1 MRSIALRLFLV
12 LFTTVPLFAQ
22 RGEVTPFVGWQ
33 EGGAVS
39 IGNESADLEG
49 APAFGV
55 FVTLDRGPGRMLDVV
70 LSHHATDATA
80 ETPLFGRRTIDVSV
94 TYIHVG
100 GRYYLRR
107 DERVSPYIAATL
119 GASYF
124 SLEGGDALRPSAA
137 AGAGFDLPLSPAFS
151 LRFDGRF
158 WFTLVDPRTEIACQ
172 GGTGVSCVAFTDT
185 SVMAQFTLSGGLVF
199 RF

>member
-1 MRSIALRLFLV
+1 MRSIVLRLFLT
-12 LFTTVPLFAQ
+12 LFATAPLFAQ

-55 FVTLDRGPGRMLDVV
+55 FLTLDRGPGRKLDVV

-94 TYIHVG
+94 TYLHVG
-100 GRYYLRR
+100 GRYHFRP
-107 DERVSPYIAATL
+107 DGVSPYIAATL

-137 AGAGFDLPLSPAFS
+137 AGAGFDLLISPALS

-185 SVMAQFTLSGGLVF
+185 SVMAQFTVSGGLVF